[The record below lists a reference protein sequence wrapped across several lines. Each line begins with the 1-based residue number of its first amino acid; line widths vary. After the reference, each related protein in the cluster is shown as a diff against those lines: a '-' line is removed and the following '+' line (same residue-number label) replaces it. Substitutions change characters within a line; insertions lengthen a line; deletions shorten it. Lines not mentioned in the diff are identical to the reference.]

1 MNDTALVLRQVRAE
15 QRSFWRNPASA
26 FFAFVFPLMFL
37 GIFGTQNRGARLV
50 GLGDI
55 PYNDYYV
62 PALIAFGVIGATFTN
77 ISVSLTIRRD
87 SGVLKRVRGTPL
99 PSWAFMAG
107 VIGSSAVV
115 GAILAGLLT
124 AAGMLFYSVPA
135 PRHPGALLLVL
146 VVGGGSFCALGLA
159 LSGLIPNAE
168 AAPAVTN
175 AVVLPLL
182 FISGTFYPLDPDSV
196 LTHIANWFPM
206 RHFAL
211 AILHSFDPTGTT
223 PGLQWSDQ
231 WEVLLWGAAGLL
243 VAVRRFRWEP
253 RRS

>member
-1 MNDTALVLRQVRAE
+1 
-15 QRSFWRNPASA
+15 
-26 FFAFVFPLMFL
+26 MFL

-50 GLGDI
+50 GLGNI

-62 PALIAFGVIGATFTN
+62 PALIGFGVIGATFTN

-135 PRHPGALLLVL
+135 PRHPGALLLV
-146 VVGGGSFCALGLA
+146 
-159 LSGLIPNAE
+159 
-168 AAPAVTN
+168 
-175 AVVLPLL
+175 
-182 FISGTFYPLDPDSV
+182 
-196 LTHIANWFPM
+196 
-206 RHFAL
+206 
-211 AILHSFDPTGTT
+211 
-223 PGLQWSDQ
+223 
-231 WEVLLWGAAGLL
+231 AG
-243 VAVRRFRWEP
+243 RRFRWEP

>member
-37 GIFGTQNRGARLV
+37 VIFGTQNRSTRLS
-50 GLGDI
+50 GLGNL

-62 PALIAFGVIGATFTN
+62 PALIAFGVIGATLTN
-77 ISVSLTIRRD
+77 IAMSLTIRRD
-87 SGVLKRVRGTPL
+87 SGVLKRLRGTPL
-99 PSWAFMAG
+99 PPWAFMAG
-107 VIGSSAVV
+107 VIGSAAVIS
-115 GAILAGLLT
+115 AILAALLT
-124 AAGMLFYSVPA
+124 AAGMLFYNVPA

-182 FISGTFYPLDPDSV
+182 FISGVFYPLDPSSV
-196 LTHIANWFPM
+196 LTHIANFFPV

-211 AILHSFDPTGTT
+211 AIVHSFDPSNTT

-231 WEVLLWGAAGLL
+231 WKVLIWGIGGLL

-253 RRS
+253 RKG